1 MVKEGIKRFI
11 KTAFNLIR
19 YILSTCIVILIFGLS
34 YQVLSETY
42 LNKEIENDGSS
53 FHNLPLNSMDVLVL
67 GSSHAQYS
75 FCPAFFYEDTGLYS
89 YVLGT
94 GGQPL
99 EMSYEM
105 LKEGLKT
112 QSPKL
117 VILEVYT
124 AMPLRSAA
132 EGIYNYILP
141 EYQMTGQEKYN
152 AISYLPEEKK
162 EQLQNDFITA
172 HNDWKDDW
180 VNTDTIK
187 NAIIKVKNDITNTRV
202 LDYTKIDSCMGYLE
216 NFPQYPVENYWYPYN
231 THDYLDV
238 SLDELDQTS
247 LDNIYNLCK
256 ENGIELLLYKTP
268 MDSLDQENISYLH
281 KVWEWAENK
290 DIEYVDF
297 IELAPKLD
305 FNMWLHSD
313 SFHCYNNG
321 ASIVTSYLSDIINK
335 REYYFEHCDNE
346 LLTKLN
352 KTASSYLTVDYLRFE
367 CNPQKYF
374 VRMKNYSNL
383 LLIKYNKTVGT
394 KCTYDFLTEYEI
406 DPNND
411 FYGLFDNG
419 QLIESSNDE
428 LNVDYNG
435 HNYKVN
441 GSSIFIDSELMDESG
456 GELTFGIYNE
466 ALYSYTFKS
475 TDVSNIW
482 GWNEPFYGEY

>member
-1 MVKEGIKRFI
+1 MKRFS
-11 KTAFNLIR
+11 KTTLNIIR
-19 YILSTCIVILIFGLS
+19 YLVSVCVVVLIFGLS
-34 YQVLSETY
+34 YQILSETY

-53 FHNLPLNSMDVLVL
+53 FHNLPENSVDVLVL

-75 FCPAFFYEDTGLYS
+75 FCPAYFYEDTGLYS

-152 AISYLPEEKK
+152 AIKYLPDEKRD
-162 EQLQNDFITA
+162 QLLNDFITA

-180 VNTDTIK
+180 VSIDKIK
-187 NAIIKVKNDITNTRV
+187 NAVIKVKNDVTNTKV
-202 LDYTKIDSCMGYLE
+202 YDYSKIDSCMGYLE
-216 NFPQYPVENYWYPYN
+216 NPPQYPVDNYWYPYN

-238 SLDELDQTS
+238 MLDDLDQQS
-247 LDNIYNLCK
+247 LDNIYNLCQEK
-256 ENGIELLLYKTP
+256 GIELLLYKTP
-268 MDSLDQENISYLH
+268 IDSLDQENISYLH
-281 KVWEWAENK
+281 KVWEWA
-290 DIEYVDF
+290 DGRGIRYVDF

-305 FNMWLHSD
+305 FCMWLHSD
-313 SFHCYNNG
+313 SFHCYSNG
-321 ASIVTSYLSDIINK
+321 ATIVTSYLSDIVNQQ
-335 REYYFEHCDNE
+335 EYKFEHKDND
-346 LLTKLN
+346 LLTRLN

-367 CNPQKYF
+367 CNPLKYYT
-374 VRMKNYSNL
+374 RMRNYSNL
-383 LLIKYNKTVGT
+383 LLIRYNKCS
-394 KCTYDFLTEYEI
+394 CTESTIRFLTGYGI
-406 DPNND
+406 NPDDN

-419 QLIESSNDE
+419 LLIDSSNEE
-428 LNVDYNG
+428 LCIDYNG
-435 HNYKVN
+435 HNYIINEFSTSIDGEKV
-441 GSSIFIDSELMDESG
+441 DESG
-456 GELTFGIYNE
+456 GDLTFGIYNE
-466 ALYSYTFKS
+466 PLYSYVFKS
-475 TDVSNIW
+475 TNVPDVW
-482 GWNEPFYGEY
+482 GWNEPFYGNY